1 MILFSKSKNQNINQ
15 NTSFTF
21 SINVKR
27 KVAYFVLKSDLSV
40 RCNTVQIK
48 FTEKVQFVFFLFQ
61 APLLVVLSCIVASL
75 AMPYPMPYPFPD
87 EPGYGQPAYS
97 PPSYGSV
104 GRVKIQVSLQS
115 WQF

>member
-1 MILFSKSKNQNINQ
+1 MICLFSVILCKSN
-15 NTSFTF
+15 S
-21 SINVKR
+21 R
-27 KVAYFVLKSDLSV
+27 KKYNLA
-40 RCNTVQIK
+40 
-48 FTEKVQFVFFLFQ
+48 FFLFQ

-104 GRVKIQVSLQS
+104 GRVKIQVSLLC
-115 WQF
+115 